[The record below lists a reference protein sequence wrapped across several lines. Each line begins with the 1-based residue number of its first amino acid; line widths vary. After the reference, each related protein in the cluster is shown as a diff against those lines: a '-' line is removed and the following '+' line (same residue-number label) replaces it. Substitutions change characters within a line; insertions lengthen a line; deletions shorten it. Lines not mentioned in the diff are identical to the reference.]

1 MRGIY
6 DLPLRLFIHEFEEGW
21 HVLLEADGDA
31 EPTANLGQHPV
42 TGKTEVMSPG
52 AVPLQALTE
61 EDLGRVMVRVVSRN
75 VSKRIVILA
84 VRPELLRGAEPAP
97 LLQLSAELSPK
108 TKRRWVWI
116 LGLVWGG
123 LVALYLAVILR
134 EC

>member
-6 DLPLRLFIHEFEEGW
+6 DLPLRLFIREFEKGW

-31 EPTANLGQHPV
+31 EPTANLGQHPS

-52 AVPLQALTE
+52 PVPLQALTE

-75 VSKRIVILA
+75 VIKRTVIVA
-84 VRPELLRGAEPAP
+84 VRPELLRREPDP
-97 LLQLSAELSPK
+97 LPQLSVELSPK
-108 TKRRWVWI
+108 TKRRWVWL

>member
-6 DLPLRLFIHEFEEGW
+6 DLPLRLFIREFEKGW

-31 EPTANLGQHPV
+31 EPTANLGQHPG
-42 TGKTEVMSPG
+42 TSKTEVMSPG
-52 AVPLQALTE
+52 PVPLQALTE

-75 VSKRIVILA
+75 VIKRTVIVA
-84 VRPELLRGAEPAP
+84 VRPELLRREPDP
-97 LLQLSAELSPK
+97 LPQLSVELSPK